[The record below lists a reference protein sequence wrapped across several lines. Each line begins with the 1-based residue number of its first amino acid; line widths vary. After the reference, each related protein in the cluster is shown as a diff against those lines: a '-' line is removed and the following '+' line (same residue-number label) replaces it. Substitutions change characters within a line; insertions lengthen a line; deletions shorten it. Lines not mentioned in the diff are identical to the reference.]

1 MYKDAASTF
10 MRQVLVATREKRE
23 LDGCQEGLG
32 LDCSGLLGAFRYHLL
47 DMQYARRVVF
57 A

>member
-1 MYKDAASTF
+1 
-10 MRQVLVATREKRE
+10 
-23 LDGCQEGLG
+23 LDGCQRGLG
-32 LDCSGLLGAFRYHLL
+32 LDCSGLLEAFRSRLL